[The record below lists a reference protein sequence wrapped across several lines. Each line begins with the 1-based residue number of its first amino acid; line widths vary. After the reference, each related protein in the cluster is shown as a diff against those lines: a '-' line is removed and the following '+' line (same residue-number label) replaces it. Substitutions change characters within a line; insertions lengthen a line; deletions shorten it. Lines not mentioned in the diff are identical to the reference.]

1 MKNKIS
7 LLAILFVVYS
17 CSTKKEVLLFQNTN
31 NIPVKIDYQAP
42 KIQVNDIL
50 SIQVSTLQPELA
62 APYNLIPQSLSNGG
76 VQLENL
82 KLQGY
87 LVNPEGK
94 INFPVLGSIT
104 VAGKTT
110 QELEELLQT
119 TLIKGNH
126 LLSPIVN
133 IRLLN
138 GKVTVLGEV
147 TKPGTY
153 NYSEQ
158 NINIIQALGMAG
170 DISIKGNRK
179 EVLVIREVAGT
190 RSYTKL
196 DLTQTEVFNS
206 EFYYLKNNDIILV
219 NPNGARIKNAGYI
232 GDPATLLGLA
242 SVLLSMIILLTR

>member
-1 MKNKIS
+1 MRYAILLFTL
-7 LLAILFVVYS
+7 LLAS

-50 SIQVSTLQPELA
+50 SIQVSTLQPELS
-62 APYNLIPQSLSNGG
+62 APYNLMPQSSSNGG

-94 INFPVLGSIT
+94 INFPVLGAIA
-104 VAGKTT
+104 VVGKTT
-110 QELEELLQT
+110 QEIEELLQT

-179 EVLVIREVAGT
+179 EVLVIREVTGT

-232 GDPATLLGLA
+232 GDPATLLGVA

>member
-1 MKNKIS
+1 MRYAILLFTL
-7 LLAILFVVYS
+7 LLAS

-62 APYNLIPQSLSNGG
+62 APYNLMPQSSSNGG

-94 INFPVLGSIT
+94 INFPVLGAIA
-104 VAGKTT
+104 VVGKTT
-110 QELEELLQT
+110 QEIEELLQT

-138 GKVTVLGEV
+138 GKITVLGEV

-179 EVLVIREVAGT
+179 EVLVIREVTGT

-232 GDPATLLGLA
+232 GDPATLLGVA